1 MTSEKIGVRIS
12 CTSKNGKSKHGIRPG
27 QIVTHLIL
35 IVLLL
40 IMVYPLFMAVWCS
53 FKTTAQFNLSK
64 WYPTLPLTMDNIIY
78 AVENL
83 YIYIL
88 NTILVGGVGTLGM
101 LIVSSLAA
109 YAFARM
115 RFPLKDLLYAMVVA
129 LMMVP
134 AIMTLVPSFMLYKSL
149 IGTNNY
155 TILILPI
162 ITGGSV
168 FGVFLLRGFFGGI
181 SESIFEAARIDGAGE
196 LRCYF
201 SIGIPLA
208 MPILMTLAIMQL
220 SGAWNDY
227 IWPTIAVPTALE
239 KLTIAAAIKK
249 EFLSAN
255 TANYPTLF
263 AGYLVSAIP
272 LILIYLFAN
281 KFYVEGLTATAV
293 KF

>member
-1 MTSEKIGVRIS
+1 M
-12 CTSKNGKSKHGIRPG
+12 NGKAMGLKISAAPRERRKRRVRVG
-27 QIVTHLIL
+27 QIVAHAI
-35 IVLLL
+35 IILLL
-40 IMVYPLFMAVWCS
+40 FLMVYPLFMAVWCS
-53 FKTTAQFNLSK
+53 FKSTAQFNVSK
-64 WYPTLPLTMDNIIY
+64 WYPTLPFTLDNISY
-78 AVENL
+78 AVRRL
-83 YIYIL
+83 YVYIL

-101 LIVSSLAA
+101 LVVSSLAA
-109 YAFARM
+109 FAFARM
-115 RFPLKDLLYAMVVA
+115 KFPLKNLLYMMVLA

-134 AIMTLVPSFMLYKSL
+134 AIMTLVPSFMLYKTMV
-149 IGTNNY
+149 GTNTY

-181 SESIFEAARIDGAGE
+181 NESIFEAARIDGAGE
-196 LRCYF
+196 LRCFF

-220 SGAWNDY
+220 SGVWNDY
-227 IWPTIAVPTALE
+227 IWPTIAIPTAME
-239 KLTIAAAIKK
+239 KITIAAAIKK

-272 LILIYLFAN
+272 LVLLYVFAN
-281 KFYVEGLTATAV
+281 KFYVEGLTATAI